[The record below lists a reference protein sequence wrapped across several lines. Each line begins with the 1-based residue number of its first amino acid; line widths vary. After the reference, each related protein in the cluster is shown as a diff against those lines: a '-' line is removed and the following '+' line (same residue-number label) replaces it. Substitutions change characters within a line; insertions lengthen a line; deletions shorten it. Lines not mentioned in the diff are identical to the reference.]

1 MIKKSQ
7 PLILLAVMFLVSAN
21 ALAAEHTIVAQAT
34 NFSPIILFVQPG
46 DTVQF
51 TNMSPIHDSV
61 SMQGLIPEGA
71 EGWAFAIGESGTLN
85 LDMEGI
91 YIYKCNPH
99 YAVGMSGAIIVGEA
113 TNLEQVKA
121 NATGRSKGVVIKV
134 ARALA
139 KKTLAKK

>member
-21 ALAAEHTIVAQAT
+21 ALAAEHMIMAQAT

>member
-21 ALAAEHTIVAQAT
+21 IQAAEHTIMAQAT
-34 NFSPIILFVQPG
+34 NFSPLILFVQPG

-51 TNMSPIHDSV
+51 TNMSPLHDSV
-61 SMQGLIPEGA
+61 SIQGLVPDEA
-71 EGWAFAIGESGTLN
+71 QGWSFAKGENGTLK
-85 LDMEGI
+85 LDKEGI

-113 TNLEQVKA
+113 TNLGQVKA